1 MPISSCRL
9 HPRRRPVLG
18 VLAHVITKSWPI
30 KIVLM
35 GLGITLFTMAIRSGV
50 AWAGGGDPGGG
61 ETLRSDADA
70 AVNFAWTLSAAFM
83 VFFMQAGFALVEAGS
98 IRSRSVANVMA
109 KNMMD
114 FMTAGIAFWAFGF
127 AIMFGGSNLGPGLES
142 GNKLIGLSGFFLA
155 DAAYDVTT
163 LLYWMFHVM
172 FAATAATIV
181 SGAMA
186 ERTKLNAYMAY
197 TFFVSAIVYPVYGH
211 WVWGGGWLGDLSFIR
226 EGLFAADFAG
236 SGVVHGVGGMVALVG
251 ALVLGPRTGKFGPD
265 GKPRR
270 IPGHSV
276 AFVVL
281 GTLILLFG
289 WFGFNSGSTTAA
301 TELRISVIAANTF
314 LAACGGGL
322 IAYFIRL
329 VETEGR
335 ADVHATACGLLGGL
349 VAVTAPAAWVAPWA
363 AVVIG
368 AIGGTIVVYG
378 ARFLER
384 VLKLDDPVWAV
395 AVHGLSGIWGLVSV
409 GIFADGTYGNHTTEG
424 PLVTGL
430 IYGDPLQLLAQFVAV
445 GALLAWT
452 LITSTI
458 IFIALKHTIG
468 LRISEQDEIVGV
480 DEVEH
485 TQPAYPEFEVRRP

>member
-1 MPISSCRL
+1 
-9 HPRRRPVLG
+9 
-18 VLAHVITKSWPI
+18 
-30 KIVLM
+30 M
-35 GLGITLFTMAIRSGV
+35 G
-50 AWAGGGDPGGG
+50 GGGDPGGG
-61 ETLRSDADA
+61 ETLRRDPDA

-83 VFFMQAGFALVEAGS
+83 VFFMQAGFALIEAGS

-197 TFFVSAIVYPVYGH
+197 TFFVSAVVYPVYGH

-349 VAVTAPAAWVAPWA
+349 VAVTAPVAWVAPWA

-368 AIGGTIVVYG
+368 AVGGAVVVYG

-384 VLKLDDPVWAV
+384 RPEARRSCLGSCGSWAV
-395 AVHGLSGIWGLVSV
+395 RRLGPDRGRHLRRRHVWQPHDRRSAGDRPDLRRRAPV
-409 GIFADGTYGNHTTEG
+409 GGTARFGG
-424 PLVTGL
+424 S
-430 IYGDPLQLLAQFVAV
+430 AA
-445 GALLAWT
+445 
-452 LITSTI
+452 
-458 IFIALKHTIG
+458 
-468 LRISEQDEIVGV
+468 GV
-480 DEVEH
+480 DPH
-485 TQPAYPEFEVRRP
+485 HFDHHLPGAQTHDGPAYLRAGRDRRHRRGRAHPSCVPRI